1 MGLPRWLVAVVPL
14 VLMVACQQSPAPG
27 GPGQNQ
33 PPVAAFTATPTEGVA
48 PLTVQFD
55 ASGSADPDGVI
66 ASYSWNFGDG
76 GAASSVTT
84 SHTFTSPGAFTV
96 RLTVTDNRGAT
107 GSAERLVTV
116 SDESGAVPP
125 QARFTATPT
134 SGDAPLTVAFD
145 ASASSAPGGSIVS
158 YAWDFGDGSSG
169 SGVSASHTYEAP
181 GTFTAVLTVTDT
193 QGLTAQAQQEI
204 AVQGEVSQSEFVA
217 AGVSV
222 PGQKEAVE
230 QETATLGL
238 DAVVAATQLSGG
250 SALATTGTLTQA
262 ADGSFSYSA
271 SPADRLRIVFN
282 TGATVEYII
291 SALDGDFE
299 APSIE
304 AFLRRPHV
312 FVYRLLLQNGTD
324 LTVSLQRNQ
333 SAFQNALQGTL
344 ISEGVAYSVNLVSE
358 GTFSSSVGSAA
369 EYEAESVIQGSV
381 SSDAFSATV
390 NERTYF
396 KYFQFENAIE
406 INERSIANTWTVGSD
421 QYALT
426 DGFIKRNYFN
436 GKPSEFDLWRAEGTL
451 TRNGAVIGGIG
462 AEFTEFTVDV
472 FLLADGKKY
481 VLYSDLLQ

>member
-1 MGLPRWLVAVVPL
+1 
-14 VLMVACQQSPAPG
+14 
-27 GPGQNQ
+27 
-33 PPVAAFTATPTEGVA
+33 
-48 PLTVQFD
+48 
-55 ASGSADPDGVI
+55 
-66 ASYSWNFGDG
+66 
-76 GAASSVTT
+76 
-84 SHTFTSPGAFTV
+84 
-96 RLTVTDNRGAT
+96 
-107 GSAERLVTV
+107 
-116 SDESGAVPP
+116 
-125 QARFTATPT
+125 
-134 SGDAPLTVAFD
+134 LTVAFD

-324 LTVSLQRNQ
+324 LNVSLQRNQ
-333 SAFQNALQGTL
+333 SAFQNVLQGTL
-344 ISEGVAYSVNLVSE
+344 VSEGVAYSVNLVSE